1 MDSSQ
6 FFEWLIKD
14 IERNL
19 LYTSL
24 VYTNPK
30 VAIVQFEKTSNDK
43 LWQSKELNVLSPLEL
58 LNQLKEKIEKSKTLN
73 EKIEILLRL
82 RYFTVYVED
91 KSDKRSIIAEWLKKT
106 IEELGEE
113 QKFESIQLIEL
124 QAKQW
129 KINNAGSLKAYHHNI
144 PINEFIRDNEI
155 EILDTGDYKWRSD
168 TLQGLLPN
176 YYHRTHTL
184 IGSILFAINS
194 RLSSYQNDRR
204 RALSYLLK
212 VISQCYSQGYLE
224 MSRSRK
230 WSHTVEELRKL
241 NFRLYN
247 AKTIHAACAMI
258 SLLHADPID
267 PEFLCQIIAVYQIIP
282 ANAAKLLSSPMTLYV
297 GVATFPSM
305 QVTSTG
311 NASECAPTSNPNNIF
326 VADSQKNGWVEA
338 FESDPLNHS
347 KMLRLMNSNLT
358 TDIKTFSLIFNCFS
372 STFHVGHRID
382 NAQDAIMDQVTVQY
396 SSDIDREMYDTY
408 YYKLKHMLKDEIIQY
423 VEEHISKD
431 YRDVTAESLS
441 ALANSSNGFTKEV
454 EFIDRK
460 IKTTKKILHLDSDLI
475 SNTYSDLSKSLSN
488 GIPMGTRNVPARQT
502 RGIFI
507 LPWQVAALQHT
518 LAESLYKR
526 AKKGAYGG
534 SFAEAY
540 TAKTASLTYGVL
552 AEDTS
557 KAVKIILYTD
567 VSQWDASQHNTEPYR
582 SAWIN
587 GIREARSELRWNYS
601 DEPHVL
607 GMNVLDN
614 MIKIQEYLL
623 NSNLVISSPGSQRPT
638 KIIRYHG
645 VASGEKTTKIG
656 NSFANV
662 ALIETVLDYTKQQI
676 PDIEVTHLR
685 VDGDDNV
692 VVINTSC
699 PIEKLQD
706 IVKNNYSKLNARVKA
721 LASYTGLEMAKRFVI
736 CGKIFERGAIPIFTA
751 ERPYGTDLSTQS
763 MCGSS
768 IYATAV
774 NAYRGFGDDYF
785 SFMLDVLVPPSS
797 SVRVT
802 GRLRVLLSP
811 VTLYATGPL
820 SFEITPQ
827 GLGGRGRMFTDSKE
841 LFTLFK
847 LLTQTVSISV
857 TPEDVKKYSTT
868 DQFKARTDVMIKSMR
883 EKVGG
888 DARALSR
895 IMIDKEEQKTLGI
908 PNVLSQKNREQV
920 SQAIRILGV
929 PEREDL
935 STTGYYPEE
944 LYSLIVQ
951 HSVVKYVSYSAPHSI
966 YNVNCEPVKLLHS
979 QLGIRVSDSKPIAK
993 PTNHLY
999 DIVSSISPIRLSPSD
1014 LVKQARKYNLTTYK
1028 GKREFLLDLGLN
1040 GNTLK
1045 TYLASK
1051 LLFRD
1056 LILSKYDE
1064 LYSTPGFGATQL
1076 TTIPLDI
1083 SSAEKIFSLTLKLP
1097 AHLYEVVMLLLLYE
1111 YVHFVFACKKTFTAS
1126 MHIKSQ
1132 DEAAKLTKQILQML
1146 DNIKLDEASSL
1157 NETW

>member
-6 FFEWLIKD
+6 FFKWLLND

-30 VAIVQFEKTSNDK
+30 VAIVRFEKTDNDR
-43 LWQSKELNVLSPLEL
+43 LWQSKELNVLSPTEL
-58 LNQLKEKIEKSKTLN
+58 LTQLKKIEKSKTLD
-73 EKIEILLRL
+73 EKIEKLLRL

-91 KSDKRSIIAEWLKKT
+91 KSDKRSIISTWLAKT
-106 IEELGEE
+106 IKELGD
-113 QKFESIQLIEL
+113 QPKFESIQLIEH

-129 KINNAGSLKAYHHNI
+129 KIDNAGSLRAYHHNI
-144 PINEFIRDNEI
+144 PINEFIRDNGI

-194 RLSSYQNDRR
+194 RIDFYTGDKK
-204 RALSYLLK
+204 ALAYLLK
-212 VISQCYSQGYLE
+212 VIEQCYSQGYLE

-230 WSHTVEELRKL
+230 WSHTIEELRKST
-241 NFRLYN
+241 FRLYN
-247 AKTIHAACAMI
+247 AKTIHASCAMI

-267 PEFLCQIIAVYQIIP
+267 PEFLCQIVAVYQIMP
-282 ANAAKLLSSPMTLYV
+282 SHAAKILSSPMTFYV
-297 GVATFPSM
+297 GMANFPSK
-305 QVTSTG
+305 QVVSTG
-311 NASECAPTSNPNNIF
+311 NASECAPTSMPNNSF
-326 VADSQKNGWVEA
+326 VAESQKNGWMEA
-338 FESDPLNHS
+338 YKKDPLNSS
-347 KMLRLMNSNLT
+347 KMLKLMNLNLT
-358 TDIKTFSLIFNCFS
+358 TDVKTFSFIFNCFS
-372 STFHVGHRID
+372 ATFHVGHRID
-382 NAQDAIMDQVTVQY
+382 NAQDAIMDQVSVQY
-396 SSDIDREMYDTY
+396 TSDINREMYDTY
-408 YYKLKHMLKDEIIQY
+408 YYKLKQMLKDEIIQY
-423 VEEHISKD
+423 VEEHIAKG

-460 IKTTKKILHLDSDLI
+460 IKTTKKILHLDSDLVT
-475 SNTYSDLSKSLSN
+475 NTYSDLTSSLSN

-507 LPWQVAALQHT
+507 LPWQVAAVQHT
-518 LAESLYKR
+518 LAESIYHR

-557 KAVKIILYTD
+557 KAMKIILYTD

-623 NSNLVISSPGSQRPT
+623 NSNLVVSSPGSLRPT

-676 PDIEVTHLR
+676 PDLEVTHLR

-692 VVINTSC
+692 VIISTSC

-706 IVKNNYSKLNARVKA
+706 VVKKNYSMLNARVKA

-751 ERPYGTDLSTQS
+751 ERPYGTDLSVQS

-768 IYATAV
+768 IYSTAV
-774 NAYRGFGDDYF
+774 NAFRGFGDDYF
-785 SFMLDVLVPPSS
+785 SFMLDVVPPSA

-820 SFEITPQ
+820 SFEVTPQ
-827 GLGGRGRMFTDSKE
+827 GLGGRGRMFTESKE
-841 LFTLFK
+841 LFSLFK
-847 LLTQTVSISV
+847 LLTQTVSVSV

-868 DQFKARTDVMIKSMR
+868 SQFKARTNVMIKSMR
-883 EKVGG
+883 ERIGSEAK
-888 DARALSR
+888 ALNR
-895 IMIDKEEQKTLGI
+895 IMVDKEEQKTLGI

-920 SQAIRILGV
+920 SKAIKILGI
-929 PEREDL
+929 PERNDL
-935 STTGYYPEE
+935 LITGYYPEE
-944 LYSLIVQ
+944 LYSLIIQ
-951 HSVVKYVSYSAPHSI
+951 HSVVRYTDYNRTYSI

-979 QLGIRVSDSKPIAK
+979 QIGIRISDSKPIAK
-993 PTNHLY
+993 PINHLY
-999 DIVSSISPIRLSPSD
+999 DIVSSISPIRISPSD
-1014 LVKQARKYNLTTYK
+1014 LVKQARKYNLSSYK
-1028 GKREFLLDLGLN
+1028 GKREFLLDLGLS

-1056 LILSKYDE
+1056 LMLSKYDE
-1064 LYSTPGFGATQL
+1064 IYSTPGFGATQL

-1083 SSAEKIFSLTLKLP
+1083 TSAEKVFSLTLKLP

-1132 DEAAKLTKQILQML
+1132 DEAAELTKQILQML
-1146 DNIKLDEASSL
+1146 DNIKLDEVSFKDEA
-1157 NETW
+1157 W

>member
-6 FFEWLIKD
+6 FFKWLLND

-30 VAIVQFEKTSNDK
+30 VAIVQFEKTDNEK
-43 LWQSKELNVLSPLEL
+43 LWQSKELNVLSPIEL

-91 KSDKRSIIAEWLKKT
+91 KSDKRSIISTWLKKT
-106 IEELGEE
+106 IEELGDIPE
-113 QKFESIQLIEL
+113 FESIQLIEH
-124 QAKQW
+124 QARQW
-129 KINNAGSLKAYHHNI
+129 KIDNAGSLRAYHHNI

-155 EILDTGDYKWRSD
+155 EILDTGDHKWRSD

-184 IGSILFAINS
+184 IGSILFAVNS
-194 RLSSYQNDRR
+194 RLTFYTGDKR
-204 RALSYLLK
+204 RALVYLLK
-212 VISQCYSQGYLE
+212 VIEQCYSQGYLE

-230 WSHTVEELRKL
+230 WSHTIEELRKS

-258 SLLHADPID
+258 SLLHANPID
-267 PEFLCQIIAVYQIIP
+267 AEFLCQIIAVYQIMP
-282 ANAAKLLSSPMTLYV
+282 SHAAKTLSSPMTLYV
-297 GVATFPSM
+297 GVATFPSS

-311 NASECAPTSNPNNIF
+311 NASECAPTSIPNNVF
-326 VADSQKNGWVEA
+326 VAESQKNGWAEA
-338 FESDPLNHS
+338 YEKDPLSHS
-347 KMLRLMNSNLT
+347 KMLKLMNSNLT
-358 TDIKTFSLIFNCFS
+358 TSVEDFSLIFNCFS
-372 STFHVGHRID
+372 ATFHVGHRID
-382 NAQDAIMDQVTVQY
+382 NAQDAIIDQVSVKY
-396 SSDIDREMYDTY
+396 SSDVDKEMYDTY
-408 YYKLKHMLKDEIIQY
+408 YYKLKRMFKDEIIQY
-423 VEEHISKD
+423 VEEHIAKN

-441 ALANSSNGFTKEV
+441 ALANSSNGFVKEV
-454 EFIDRK
+454 DFIDRK

-475 SNTYSDLSKSLSN
+475 ANSYSDLAKSLSN

-507 LPWQVAALQHT
+507 LPWQVAAIQHS
-518 LAESLYKR
+518 LAESMYRR

-540 TAKTASLTYGVL
+540 TARTASLTYGVL

-557 KAVKIILYTD
+557 KAMKIILYTD

-623 NSNLVISSPGSQRPT
+623 NSNLVVSSPGSLRPT

-662 ALIETVLDYTKQQI
+662 ALIETILDYTKQQI

-699 PIEKLQD
+699 PIGKLQD
-706 IVKNNYSKLNARVKA
+706 IVKKNYSLLNARVKA
-721 LASYTGLEMAKRFVI
+721 LASFTGLEMAKRFVV
-736 CGKIFERGAIPIFTA
+736 CGRIYERGAIPIFTA
-751 ERPYGTDLSTQS
+751 ERPYGTDLSVQS

-768 IYATAV
+768 IYSTAV
-774 NAYRGFGDDYF
+774 NAFRGFGDDYF

-820 SFEITPQ
+820 SFEVTPQ
-827 GLGGRGRMFTDSKE
+827 GLGGRGRMFTESKE
-841 LFTLFK
+841 LFNLFK

-857 TPEDVKKYSTT
+857 TPEEIKKYSATN
-868 DQFKARTDVMIKSMR
+868 QFKARTDVMVRSMR
-883 EKVGG
+883 ERVGG
-888 DARALSR
+888 DAKALNR

-920 SQAIRILGV
+920 SKAIKILGI
-929 PEREDL
+929 PERNDL
-935 STTGYYPEE
+935 QITGYYPEE

-951 HSVVKYVSYSAPHSI
+951 HSVIKYTDYNMTHSI

-993 PTNHLY
+993 PVNHLY
-999 DIVSSISPIRLSPSD
+999 DIVSSISPIKISPSD
-1014 LVKQARKYNLTTYK
+1014 IVKQSRKYNLTSYK
-1028 GKREFLLDLGLN
+1028 GKREFLLDLGLS

-1056 LILSKYDE
+1056 LMLSKYDE

-1083 SSAEKIFSLTLKLP
+1083 TSAEKVFSLTLKLP

-1111 YVHFVFACKKTFTAS
+1111 YVHFVFACRKTFTAS
-1126 MHIKSQ
+1126 MQIKSQ

-1146 DNIKLDEASSL
+1146 DNIKLDEVSFKDEA
-1157 NETW
+1157 W

>member
-30 VAIVQFEKTSNDK
+30 VAIVQFIKTDNEK
-43 LWQSKELNVLSPLEL
+43 LWQSKELNVLSPIEL
-58 LNQLKEKIEKSKTLN
+58 LKQLKERLEKAETLN
-73 EKIEILLRL
+73 EKIEMLLRL

-91 KSDKRSIIAEWLKKT
+91 KSDKRSIISNWLRKT
-106 IEELGEE
+106 IAELGDISE
-113 QKFESIQLIEL
+113 FESIQLIEH
-124 QAKQW
+124 QARQW
-129 KINNAGSLKAYHHNI
+129 KIDNAGSLRAYHHNI
-144 PINEFIRDNEI
+144 PINEFIRDNEV
-155 EILDTGDYKWRSD
+155 EIFDTGDYKWKSD
-168 TLQGLLPN
+168 TLAGLIPN

-184 IGSILFAINS
+184 IGSILFAVHS
-194 RLSSYQNDRR
+194 RSEFYTGDKK
-204 RALSYLLK
+204 RALLYLLR
-212 VISQCYSQGYLE
+212 VIEQCYSQGYLE
-224 MSRSRK
+224 LSRSRK
-230 WSHTVEELRKL
+230 WSHTVDELRKSR
-241 NFRLYN
+241 FRLYN
-247 AKTIHAACAMI
+247 AKVIHAACAMI
-258 SLLHADPID
+258 SLLHANPID
-267 PEFLCQIIAVYQIIP
+267 AEFLCQIIAVYQIIP
-282 ANAAKLLSSPMTLYV
+282 SHAAKVLSSPMTLYV
-297 GVATFPSM
+297 GVATFPSK

-311 NASECAPTSNPNNIF
+311 NASECAPTSTPNNIF
-326 VADSQKNGWVEA
+326 VAESQKSGWSEA
-338 FESDPLNHS
+338 YKNDPLNHS
-347 KMLRLMNSNLT
+347 KMLKLMNSNLT
-358 TDIKTFSLIFNCFS
+358 TNIETFSLIFNCFS
-372 STFHVGHRID
+372 ATFHVGHRVD
-382 NAQDAIMDQVTVQY
+382 NAQDAIMDQVSVKYT
-396 SSDIDREMYDTY
+396 SDVDKEMYDAY
-408 YYKLKHMLKDEIIQY
+408 YYKLKRMLKNEIIQY
-423 VEEHISKD
+423 VEEHIAKN
-431 YRDVTAESLS
+431 YKDVTAESLS
-441 ALANSSNGFTKEV
+441 ALANSSNGFIKEV

-475 SNTYSDLSKSLSN
+475 SNTYNDITKSLSN

-507 LPWQVAALQHT
+507 LPWQVAAIQHT
-518 LAESLYKR
+518 IAESLYKR

-540 TAKTASLTYGVL
+540 TAKAASLTYGVL

-557 KAVKIILYTD
+557 KAIKIILYTD

-623 NSNLVISSPGSQRPT
+623 NSNLVVSSPGSLRPT

-662 ALIETVLDYTKQQI
+662 ALIETILDYTKQQI
-676 PDIEVTHLR
+676 PDIDVSHLR

-692 VVINTSC
+692 VTISTSC
-699 PIEKLQD
+699 PIEKLQAVIKD
-706 IVKNNYSKLNARVKA
+706 NYSKLNARVKA
-721 LASYTGLEMAKRFVI
+721 LASFTGLEMAKRFVV

-751 ERPYGTDLSTQS
+751 ERPYGTDLSIQS

-768 IYATAV
+768 IYSAAV
-774 NAYRGFGDDYF
+774 NAFRGFGDDYF

-820 SFEITPQ
+820 SFEVTPQ
-827 GLGGRGRMFTDSKE
+827 GLGGRGRMFTESKE

-847 LLTQTVSISV
+847 LLTQTVAVSV

-868 DQFKARTDVMIKSMR
+868 KQFDARTDVMIKSMR
-883 EKVGG
+883 ERVGG
-888 DARALSR
+888 DAKALNR
-895 IMIDKEEQKTLGI
+895 IMIDKEEQKTLGV
-908 PNVLSQKNREQV
+908 PNVLSQKNRDQV
-920 SQAIRILGV
+920 SKAIKILGI
-929 PEREDL
+929 PERDDL
-935 STTGYYPEE
+935 STSGYYPEE
-944 LYSLIVQ
+944 LYSFVIQ
-951 HSVVKYVSYSAPHSI
+951 HSVVKYIDYDIKHSI
-966 YNVNCEPVKLLHS
+966 YNVNCEPVRLLHS
-979 QLGIRVSDSKPIAK
+979 QLGIRISDSKPIAK
-993 PTNHLY
+993 PVNHLY
-999 DIVSSISPIRLSPSD
+999 DIVSSISPIKISPSD
-1014 LVKQARKYNLTTYK
+1014 LVKQARKYNLTSYK
-1028 GKREFLLDLGLN
+1028 GKREFLIDLGLS

-1076 TTIPLDI
+1076 TTVPLDI
-1083 SSAEKIFSLTLKLP
+1083 SSAEKVFSLTLKLP

-1111 YVHFVFACKKTFTAS
+1111 YVHFVFACKKTFTATLR
-1126 MHIKSQ
+1126 ITSQ
-1132 DEAAKLTKQILQML
+1132 DDAARLTKQILQML
-1146 DNIKLDEASSL
+1146 DNIKLDEVSSL
-1157 NETW
+1157 NETS

>member
-6 FFEWLIKD
+6 FFEWLIND

-30 VAIVQFEKTSNDK
+30 VATVQILKTDNEK
-43 LWQSKELNVLSPLEL
+43 LWQSKELNVLSPMEL
-58 LNQLKEKIEKSKTLN
+58 LKQLKEKLEKAETMD

-91 KSDKRSIIAEWLKKT
+91 KSDKRSIISNWLRKT
-106 IEELGEE
+106 IAELGDEPE
-113 QKFESIQLIEL
+113 FESIQLIEH
-124 QAKQW
+124 QARQW
-129 KINNAGSLKAYHHNI
+129 KIDNAGSLKAYHHNI

-155 EILDTGDYKWRSD
+155 EILDTGDHKWKSD
-168 TLQGLLPN
+168 TLLDLPN

-184 IGSILFAINS
+184 VGSILFAVNS
-194 RLSSYQNDRR
+194 RLEFYTGDKKE
-204 RALSYLLK
+204 ALVYLLK
-212 VISQCYSQGYLE
+212 VIEQCYSQGYLE
-224 MSRSRK
+224 LSRSRK
-230 WSHTVEELRKL
+230 WSHTIDELRKS

-247 AKTIHAACAMI
+247 AKVIHSACAMI
-258 SLLHADPID
+258 TLLHANPID
-267 PEFLCQIIAVYQIIP
+267 AEFLCQIIAVYQIMP
-282 ANAAKLLSSPMTLYV
+282 SHAAKILSSPMTFYV
-297 GVATFPSM
+297 GMANFPSK
-305 QVTSTG
+305 QVVSTG
-311 NASECAPTSNPNNIF
+311 NASECAPTSMPNNSF
-326 VADSQKNGWVEA
+326 VAESQKNGWMEA
-338 FESDPLNHS
+338 YKKDPLNSS
-347 KMLRLMNSNLT
+347 KMLKLMNLNLT
-358 TDIKTFSLIFNCFS
+358 TDVKNFSLIFNCFS
-372 STFHVGHRID
+372 ATFHVGHRID
-382 NAQDAIMDQVTVQY
+382 NAQDAITDQVAVKY

-408 YYKLKHMLKDEIIQY
+408 YYKLKQMLKDEIIQY
-423 VEEHISKD
+423 VEEHIAKN
-431 YRDVTAESLS
+431 YKDVTAESIS
-441 ALANSSNGFTKEV
+441 ALANSSNGFVKEV
-454 EFIDRK
+454 EFVGK

-475 SNTYSDLSKSLSN
+475 SNTYSDVTKSLSN

-507 LPWQVAALQHT
+507 LPWQVAAIQHT
-518 LAESLYKR
+518 IAESLYKR

-557 KAVKIILYTD
+557 KAIKIILYTD

-587 GIREARSELRWNYS
+587 GIREARSELRWSYS

-623 NSNLVISSPGSQRPT
+623 NSNLVVSSPGSLRPT

-662 ALIETVLDYTKQQI
+662 ALIETVLDYAKQQI
-676 PDIEVTHLR
+676 SDLEVSHLR

-692 VVINTSC
+692 VTYTSC
-699 PIEKLQD
+699 PIEKLQT
-706 IVKNNYSKLNARVKA
+706 IIKENYSKLNARVKA
-721 LASYTGLEMAKRFVI
+721 LASFTGLEMAKRFVV
-736 CGKIFERGAIPIFTA
+736 CGRIFERGAIPIFTA
-751 ERPYGTDLSTQS
+751 ERPYGTDLSIQS

-768 IYATAV
+768 IYSTAV
-774 NAYRGFGDDYF
+774 NAYRGFGDDF

-820 SFEITPQ
+820 SFEVTPQ
-827 GLGGRGRMFTDSKE
+827 GLGGRGRMFTESKE

-847 LLTQTVSISV
+847 LLTQTVSVSV

-868 DQFKARTDVMIKSMR
+868 KQFHARTDVMVKSMHER
-883 EKVGG
+883 VGG
-888 DARALSR
+888 DAKALNR
-895 IMIDKEEQKTLGI
+895 IMIDKEEQKTLGV
-908 PNVLSQKNREQV
+908 PNVLSQKNRDQV
-920 SQAIRILGV
+920 SKAIKILGV
-929 PEREDL
+929 PERDDF
-935 STTGYYPEE
+935 STSGYYPEE
-944 LYSLIVQ
+944 LYSLIIQ
-951 HSVVKYVSYSAPHSI
+951 HSIVKYVDYKREHSI

-979 QLGIRVSDSKPIAK
+979 QLGIRISDSKPIAK
-993 PTNHLY
+993 PVNHLY
-999 DIVSSISPIRLSPSD
+999 DIVSSISPIKISPND
-1014 LVKQARKYNLTTYK
+1014 LVKQARKYNLTSYK
-1028 GKREFLLDLGLN
+1028 GKREFLDLGLS

-1056 LILSKYDE
+1056 LMLSKYDE

-1083 SSAEKIFSLTLKLP
+1083 SSAEKVFSLTLKLP
-1097 AHLYEVVMLLLLYE
+1097 AHLYEVVMLLLYE
-1111 YVHFVFACKKTFTAS
+1111 YVHFVFACKRTLVRNTTVT
-1126 MHIKSQ
+1126 SQ

-1146 DNIKLDEASSL
+1146 DNIKLDEVSFKDEA
-1157 NETW
+1157 W